1 MIHPTHHEEKR
12 IYLFIQGSFAVVC
25 LFVALIPIPASLM
38 SWIQSQLY
46 NWQNIQYLRL
56 ALMFAGFGIAVQACV
71 NQLQKQDKLISPALH
86 VLITVLIIYASIA
99 TVLFLKYLFGV
110 IPELGVGQA
119 IFLYTVLSDSVTD
132 LFAKENMF
140 QPPFLMPMYGPF
152 YFGVARFL
160 FNIFGESFF
169 ILRFLTV
176 FSLVAISGVLKVIA
190 QRYSNSACA
199 WIAPAMFLAI
209 FPLVVWSG
217 APTKPEYFAAFFS
230 MSGIFVYY
238 YFGFNDNKGWV
249 IASGLLFLLALLIKF
264 FIVVGLLATLTHL
277 LLRRKYHEFFG
288 LFIFSFGLF
297 GVIYY
302 WLNMRTDGGLL
313 LFNVMGNAPTPQL
326 LRIISAGLLKYLNDT
341 FNIIASTAILLLLL
355 QEKTLKNITGLIGV
369 AFFMS
374 LALGVVSIGRPGS
387 TSNYFLEGV
396 VFGSLAIGLL
406 IASAPASPIVNGILW
421 IVIFYLA
428 FMFPTR
434 AALIAQSYG
443 DPDEEEKIVAQIR
456 SLDVKEDEYI
466 LSDLEY
472 NYQVYRAG
480 KNLLLL
486 DSFYFTL
493 LTENGLIDSSILFN
507 YLKDERVPY
516 LVLHIPLDENASLPY
531 GNRYFPEDI
540 TEYLIQN
547 YRCETRMKRWDG
559 AAFVLCSRLPSVP

>member
-1 MIHPTHHEEKR
+1 MIHPTQLEEKR
-12 IYLFIQGSFAVVC
+12 IYFFAQWSCVAII
-25 LFVALIPIPASLM
+25 LLIALIPIPTSLTA
-38 SWIQSQLY
+38 WIQSQLY

-56 ALMFAGFGIAVQACV
+56 TFLLAGIGIAVQTHITQFQ
-71 NQLQKQDKLISPALH
+71 NQYERISPAH
-86 VLITVLIIYASIA
+86 HILITILIVYASIA
-99 TVLFLKYLFGV
+99 IILFLKYLLGV

-132 LFAKENMF
+132 LFSRENMF
-140 QPPFLMPMYGPF
+140 LPPFLMPMYGPL
-152 YFGVARFL
+152 YFEVARFL
-160 FNIFGESFF
+160 YNIFGESFF

-190 QRYSNSACA
+190 QRYSNSAWA
-199 WIAPAMFLAI
+199 WVTPALFLAI
-209 FPLVVWSG
+209 FPLIVWSG
-217 APTKPEYFAAFFS
+217 APTKPEYFAALFS
-230 MSGIFVYY
+230 ISAIWVYY
-238 YFGFNDNKGWV
+238 FLGFKDNKLWV
-249 IASGLLFLLALLIKF
+249 IISGLLFLMALLIKF
-264 FIVVGLLATLTHL
+264 FIIVGLLATLFHL

-297 GVIYY
+297 GVIYF
-302 WLNMRTDGGLL
+302 WLNMRTNGGLI
-313 LFNVMGNAPTPQL
+313 LFNVMGNAPQPQI
-326 LRIISAGLLKYLNDT
+326 LRIITAGILQYLNNT
-341 FNIIASTAILLLLL
+341 FNIIASTAIVLILL
-355 QEKTLKNITGLIGV
+355 QEKTLKNITGLVGV

-374 LALGVVSIGRPGS
+374 VALGVVSIGRPGS

-396 VFGSLAIGLL
+396 IFGSLAIGLL
-406 IASAPASPIVNGILW
+406 IASAPANPIVKGILW

-428 FMFPTR
+428 LIFPTR

-456 SLDVKEDEYI
+456 SLEVKEDEFI

-493 LTENGLIDSSILFN
+493 LTENGLIDSSILFD
-507 YLKDERVPY
+507 YLKHDRVPY
-516 LVLHIPLDENASLPY
+516 LVLTTSLEENASLPY

-559 AAFVLCSRLPSVP
+559 ASFILCSRMPSVP